1 MAPSRPERQPARSP
15 DRRDTGDG
23 TESAFE
29 RFAEDA
35 WVHRRATERSPGR
48 TGRMLPRCWQE
59 AARCDGVRPARR
71 VPDSLM
77 PLRPDRPAGP

>member
-1 MAPSRPERQPARSP
+1 MAPSRPERQPAGSP

-35 WVHRRATERSPGR
+35 RVHR
-48 TGRMLPRCWQE
+48 
-59 AARCDGVRPARR
+59 
-71 VPDSLM
+71 
-77 PLRPDRPAGP
+77 